1 MDGKDLQRRVGAQAA
16 GKATRAGLETLRQHQ
31 QAAPGTAAD
40 CLKVNRH
47 QAQERDASAA
57 LLEANLRSGRHP

>member
-1 MDGKDLQRRVGAQAA
+1 MDGKDLQRRIGAQSA
-16 GKATRAGLETLRQHQ
+16 GKATRAGLEALRQHQ

-47 QAQERDASAA
+47 QAQEQDASAA
-57 LLEANLRSGRHP
+57 LLEETRRSGRHP